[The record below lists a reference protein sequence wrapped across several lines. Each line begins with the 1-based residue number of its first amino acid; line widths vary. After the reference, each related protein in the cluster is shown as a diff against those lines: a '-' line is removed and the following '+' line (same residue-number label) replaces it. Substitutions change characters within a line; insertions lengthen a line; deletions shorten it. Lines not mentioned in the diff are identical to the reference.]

1 MKKTILSFV
10 FILALT
16 TIASAAPRFG
26 LYGEQGK
33 GLGVF
38 VTDDI
43 FNAKVTFGQL
53 TDDSATTGTDKSSTL
68 IDAGLNYKAALDSVT
83 AFTVGVS
90 YTTYS
95 GNVVSSGQVSAAE
108 HDATSYLSLNAG
120 FERALSSNLIL
131 TTQASAYTTGEY
143 KPKSGSTVK
152 KTAIFSDGRVG
163 VAYLF

>member
-1 MKKTILSFV
+1 M
-10 FILALT
+10 
-16 TIASAAPRFG
+16 
-26 LYGEQGK
+26 
-33 GLGVF
+33 
-38 VTDDI
+38 
-43 FNAKVTFGQL
+43 
-53 TDDSATTGTDKSSTL
+53 
-68 IDAGLNYKAALDSVT
+68 
-83 AFTVGVS
+83 S